1 MTSSTGLRCSKS
13 SDMLPG
19 GNLYQ
24 LPLSVEVIDR
34 LDMPDSLR
42 TLLALTFK
50 APGIYEIDGRVH
62 VVGDPDVDAEASVF
76 WHEDRDT
83 ACVLPVWPGRIEFRR
98 RARTRIE
105 GEAAQVETLAFRSLS
120 PDGRELADFALAADL

>member
-1 MTSSTGLRCSKS
+1 MPKNTEVKQPEAEK
-13 SDMLPG
+13 MLAER
-19 GNLYQ
+19 NFYQ
-24 LPLSVEVIDR
+24 LPLSMEVIGH
-34 LDMPDSLR
+34 LDMPDSLK

-83 ACVLPVWPGRIEFRR
+83 ACVLTVWPGRIEFRR

-105 GEAAQVETLAFRSLS
+105 DEAAQVETMAFRSLS

>member
-1 MTSSTGLRCSKS
+1 MKSTGSERPRSAR
-13 SDMLPG
+13 LPSVS
-19 GNLYQ
+19 NLYQ
-24 LPLSVEVIDR
+24 FPLSREVIDH

-42 TLLALTFK
+42 TLLALTFS

-83 ACVLPVWPGRIEFRR
+83 ACALTVWPGRVEFRR
-98 RARTRIE
+98 RALTQIE

>member
-1 MTSSTGLRCSKS
+1 MASSTGLKRSGLP
-13 SDMLPG
+13 DMLPG

-24 LPLSVEVIDR
+24 LPLSAEVVDH
-34 LDMPDSLR
+34 LDVPDTLR

-50 APGIYEIDGRVH
+50 APGTYEVDGRVH

-83 ACVLPVWPGRIEFRR
+83 ACVLTVWPGRIEFRR
-98 RARTRIE
+98 RARTPIE

-120 PDGRELADFALAADL
+120 LDGRELAEFALAADL